1 MAGLGV
7 LVCFT
12 AGAVNINGSGVS
24 LHLTTTDLS
33 SSAAQTNGA
42 NARALFAGTPVGG
55 IVSINGAGAKIII
68 EPMNILA
75 ANGSG
80 EVPLAEFTADPL
92 VGTAPL
98 EVQFE
103 DLSSGGL
110 YPILSWTW
118 DFGDGSPYS
127 SDQDPNHWYES
138 PGSYTVTLT
147 LMTTG
152 GTVSTSKEN
161 YITVVQQVHGLDVA
175 GMLLLV
181 LVLTLTGTML
191 VRKRRYYSPKKCN

>member
-92 VGTAPL
+92 WAPHHSKS
-98 EVQFE
+98 VQKTCRPADCIRFFP
-103 DLSSGGL
+103 GR
-110 YPILSWTW
+110 W
-118 DFGDGSPYS
+118 DFGDGSPTA
-127 SDQDPNHWYES
+127 P
-138 PGSYTVTLT
+138 
-147 LMTTG
+147 TG
-152 GTVSTSKEN
+152 PEP
-161 YITVVQQVHGLDVA
+161 
-175 GMLLLV
+175 LV
-181 LVLTLTGTML
+181 
-191 VRKRRYYSPKKCN
+191 